1 MHFYIVILQVDS
13 ASMYG
18 HVDVKGIVSISEQ
31 ADVSTVL
38 ARVEEEILQLHRR
51 LNVLEELLVSTRLTA
66 ERDLQHSHVHLPAQV
81 DDLVLRRF

>member
-13 ASMYG
+13 ASMHR

-38 ARVEEEILQLHRR
+38 ARVEEEILQLRRR

-66 ERDLQHSHVHLPAQV
+66 ERDLQH
-81 DDLVLRRF
+81 